1 MSTVVTLLA
10 FAMVALLYSSVGHGG
25 ASGYLALGALMGLG
39 QTEMRLPALLMNLVV
54 SGIAFAQFHRSGH
67 FRWSVFW
74 PFAVTSIPMAWLGS
88 TLVLDP
94 LVFEQLLAVAL
105 LLAAARLLG
114 LFGPGIDGSRPVVLP
129 LALALGGA
137 VGLVSGLIGIGG
149 GIFLSPLLILLR
161 WANAHTAAAVS
172 ALFILV
178 NSAAGVV
185 GAGMRGETVPAEAWT
200 WMVAAAGG
208 ALVGAWSGARRLGP
222 RWLQRVLGVVLVLA
236 CMKLILP

>member
-1 MSTVVTLLA
+1 MSTVMVLLA
-10 FAMVALLYSSVGHGG
+10 FALVALLYSSVGHGG

-39 QTEMRLPALLMNLVV
+39 QTEMRMPALLMNLVV

-67 FRWSVFW
+67 FRWAVFW

-94 LVFEQLLAVAL
+94 LLFEQLLAVAL

-114 LFGPGIDGSRPVVLP
+114 LFGPGTDGARPVVLP
-129 LALALGGA
+129 LALTLGGA

-185 GAGMRGETVPAEAWT
+185 GAGMRGETVHGEAWA
-200 WMVAAAGG
+200 WMVAAAAG
-208 ALVGAWSGARRLGP
+208 ALVGSWSGARRFSPG
-222 RWLQRVLGVVLVLA
+222 WLQRLLGVVLVLA
-236 CMKLILP
+236 CMKLLLP